1 MIMHFNME
9 DKPPE
14 FLRVAN
20 SSVAKTFVFSP
31 ALAAFPLRVKEIND
45 VLSGIF

>member
-9 DKPPE
+9 DKPPG

-20 SSVAKTFVFSP
+20 SSVAETFVFSP
-31 ALAAFPLRVKEIND
+31 ALAAFPLRAKEIND
-45 VLSGIF
+45 VLLGIF